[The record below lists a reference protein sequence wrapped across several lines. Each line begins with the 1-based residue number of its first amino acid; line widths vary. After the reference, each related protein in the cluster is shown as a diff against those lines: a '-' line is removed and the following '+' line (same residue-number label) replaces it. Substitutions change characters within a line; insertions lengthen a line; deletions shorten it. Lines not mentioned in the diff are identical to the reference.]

1 MMTLAI
7 IQLAQIFVAKQV
19 VEYAAFCGARAM
31 LVGLKPQEAQTAA
44 FIPLSGLCGNSTN
57 DANGV
62 VLPGWGS
69 RTMSAQ
75 LYQQLQAG
83 IAAELAS
90 IPAGPAGDE
99 VRAQLNAEQAQLN
112 QNYNMSQ
119 TQYLSGYGTAS
130 DPAITTVNYQVQTS
144 PTLPGGCYTVTHNYQ
159 LRVPVGNM
167 VAYQIGQVFLGV
179 NSQYLTTVYN
189 QPCLVLTASCVLPNP

>member
-19 VEYAAFCGARAM
+19 VEYAAFCGARAE
-31 LVGLKPQEAQTAA
+31 LVGLSDAEAQRAA
-44 FIPLSGLCGNSTN
+44 FIPISGICGNSAN

-62 VLPGWGS
+62 ILPGWGS

-83 IAAELAS
+83 I
-90 IPAGPAGDE
+90 PAGPDGDAE
-99 VRAQLNAEQAQLN
+99 RAQLNQY
-112 QNYNMSQ
+112 YNTPQ
-119 TQYLSGYGTAS
+119 TQYLSGYGAAS
-130 DPAITTVNYQVQTS
+130 DPAITMVNFQSQTI
-144 PTLPGGCYTVTHNYQ
+144 PALPGVYCNITHNYQ

-167 VAYQIGQVFLGV
+167 VAYKIGQVFLGV
-179 NSQYLTTVYN
+179 DSQYLTTINVN
-189 QPCLVLTASCVLPNP
+189 NTPQPALVMTASCLLPNP